1 MSAKANIQHAATKV
15 TNMLYLSSGVL
26 FVGSSANQLED
37 LGMLNCI
44 KSLLQVTIY
53 IYLHCWCSV
62 YSNPTKL
69 IQRFGDGD
77 RKN

>member
-1 MSAKANIQHAATKV
+1 
-15 TNMLYLSSGVL
+15 MLYLSSGVL

-37 LGMLNCI
+37 LGMLNRI

-53 IYLHCWCSV
+53 IYLHCWYSV

>member
-1 MSAKANIQHAATKV
+1 
-15 TNMLYLSSGVL
+15 MLYLSSGVL

-37 LGMLNCI
+37 LGMLNRI

-53 IYLHCWCSV
+53 IYLHCWCYV

>member
-1 MSAKANIQHAATKV
+1 
-15 TNMLYLSSGVL
+15 MLYLSSGVL

-53 IYLHCWCSV
+53 IYLHCRCSV

-69 IQRFGDGD
+69 IQRFGEECSILC
-77 RKN
+77 